1 MSLPTASSQLPLKST
16 RELVQAYAA
25 QLLERGEEVRQAAIR
40 EVILVE
46 HGISASPNLVNDE
59 VKKFWAKAGPALSA
73 RLRRPGIPDP
83 VCQQFDAIW
92 DVALN
97 AAAAGHE
104 EERRQLQAH
113 TEAAMATA
121 EQAWVQARA
130 AAEQLEAQTQE
141 LLSLRAD
148 KLRLSEQ
155 LAASETERQAQ
166 VRERQAQAEHTEA
179 QRLQATHEHQRLQTL
194 IDQLQQQ
201 LSALR
206 DSAQRDL
213 LALGESHQAELVK
226 TQDFLMLE
234 TARVRDEHKAR
245 TERLS
250 KELEQQQAR
259 NDQLR
264 LLRSNASDEAA
275 ELRGRLQATDRALAQ
290 LEQHN
295 AQLAAQQQ
303 QLQAALLD
311 SVKAASAHQAKKAAE
326 SGTGATPN
334 GEG

>member
-1 MSLPTASSQLPLKST
+1 MPLVFRASL
-16 RELVQAYAA
+16 
-25 QLLERGEEVRQAAIR
+25 
-40 EVILVE
+40 
-46 HGISASPNLVNDE
+46 
-59 VKKFWAKAGPALSA
+59 AL
-73 RLRRPGIPDP
+73 
-83 VCQQFDAIW
+83 
-92 DVALN
+92 
-97 AAAAGHE
+97 
-104 EERRQLQAH
+104 
-113 TEAAMATA
+113 T
-121 EQAWVQARA
+121 
-130 AAEQLEAQTQE
+130 
-141 LLSLRAD
+141 LRASFAPD

-155 LAASETERQAQ
+155 LAASEAERQALI
-166 VRERQAQAEHTEA
+166 RERQEVADKNEA
-179 QRLQATHEHQRLQTL
+179 QRLQATHEHQRLQAL
-194 IDQLQQQ
+194 VDLLQQQ
-201 LSALR
+201 LGALR

-295 AQLAAQQQ
+295 TQLVAQQQ

-311 SVKAASAHQAKKAAE
+311 SLKAASARPEKKPVGPGA
-326 SGTGATPN
+326 GATPK

>member
-1 MSLPTASSQLPLKST
+1 MSLPSASPHVPLKST

-25 QLLERGEEVRQAAIR
+25 QLLEHGEEVRQAAIR
-40 EVILVE
+40 EAILVE

-73 RLRRPGIPDP
+73 RLRRPGIPDA

-104 EERRQLQAH
+104 LERQQLQAH
-113 TEAAMATA
+113 TEAALATA
-121 EQAWVQARA
+121 EQAGAQARA
-130 AAEQLEAQTQE
+130 SAAQLEAQTEE

-148 KLRLSEQ
+148 KSRMSEQ
-155 LAASETERQAQ
+155 MVASEAERQGL
-166 VRERQAQAEHTEA
+166 VRERQEVADKVEA
-179 QRLQATHEHQRLQTL
+179 QRLQAAHEHQRLQAL
-194 IDQLQQQ
+194 VDQLQQQ

-264 LLRSNASDEAA
+264 LLRANASDEAA

-295 AQLAAQQQ
+295 AQLTAQQQ
-303 QLQAALLD
+303 ALQAALLD
-311 SVKAASAHQAKKAAE
+311 SVKAASVGQAKKTAE
-326 SGTGATPN
+326 PGAGDTPDE
-334 GEG
+334 EG

>member
-1 MSLPTASSQLPLKST
+1 MPTGPNLPPLKST
-16 RELVQAYAA
+16 RELVQQHAA
-25 QLLERGEEVRQAAIR
+25 RLLARGEEVRQAAIR
-40 EVILVE
+40 EAILVE

-59 VKKFWAKAGPALSA
+59 VKKFWAKAGPALSE
-73 RLRRPGIPDP
+73 RLRRPGIPDT

-92 DVALN
+92 DVALS
-97 AAAAGHE
+97 AAAGGHE
-104 EERRQLQAH
+104 VERQQLQTH
-113 TEAAMATA
+113 TEAALATA
-121 EQAWVQARA
+121 EQAWAQARA
-130 AAEQLEAQTQE
+130 AGEQLEAQIQE

-155 LAASETERQAQ
+155 LTASEAERLFL
-166 VRERQAQAEHTEA
+166 VSERQAQADKVEA
-179 QRLQATHEHQRLQTL
+179 ERLQAAQAKQRLQALV
-194 IDQLQQQ
+194 DQLYQQ
-201 LSALR
+201 LGALR

-250 KELEQQQAR
+250 KELEKQQAQ

-264 LLRSNASDEAA
+264 LLRSQASDEAA

-303 QLQAALLD
+303 TLQVALLD
-311 SVKAASAHQAKKAAE
+311 NLKTASARPDKPTTKAGA
-326 SGTGATPN
+326 GATLN
-334 GEG
+334 GED

>member
-1 MSLPTASSQLPLKST
+1 MSLPSASPHLPLKST

-25 QLLERGEEVRQAAIR
+25 QLLARGEEVRQAAIR
-40 EVILVE
+40 EAILVE

-73 RLRRPGIPDP
+73 RLRRPGIPDA

-97 AAAAGHE
+97 AAAAGHDL
-104 EERRQLQAH
+104 ERRQLQAH
-113 TEAAMATA
+113 TEAALASA
-121 EQAWVQARA
+121 EQAWAQARA
-130 AAEQLEAQTQE
+130 AADQLEAQTQE

-155 LAASETERQAQ
+155 LAASETERQTLI
-166 VRERQAQAEHTEA
+166 RERQAQAEKNEA
-179 QRLQATHEHQRLQTL
+179 ERRQATHEHQRLQAL
-194 IDQLQQQ
+194 ADQLQQQ

-206 DSAQRDL
+206 DSAHRDL

-264 LLRSNASDEAA
+264 LLRANASDEAA
-275 ELRGRLQATDRALAQ
+275 ELRGRLQATDRALTQ

-295 AQLAAQQQ
+295 SQLAAQQQ
-303 QLQAALLD
+303 TLQAALLD
-311 SVKAASAHQAKKAAE
+311 SIKAASVGQAKKTAE
-326 SGTGATPN
+326 AGAGATPTS
-334 GEG
+334 EG